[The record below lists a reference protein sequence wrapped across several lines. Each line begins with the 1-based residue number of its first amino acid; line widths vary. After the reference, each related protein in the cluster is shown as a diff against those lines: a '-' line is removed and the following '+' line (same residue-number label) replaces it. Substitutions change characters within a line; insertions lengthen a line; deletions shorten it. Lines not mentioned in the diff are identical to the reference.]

1 MNQSQTMT
9 LPNPL
14 VRVSITWLWIVVPSI
29 FLRVCPT
36 IADRLFR
43 PPYFSSYFEIL
54 LAGLI
59 PVLFTIL
66 GREKWSQYGL
76 TARGLTK
83 SLVWSLVFVA
93 VAYSYSKLSTGHW
106 ISFGTLVSDLSL
118 PAKVS
123 YAFLGIFAY
132 GPLEMFF
139 FIWLV
144 CNTEQI
150 FHGGS
155 GGFLLS
161 LSISAILCGLL
172 HFMFQ
177 GFFALLDISVTFF
190 VLGLIFRWTKS
201 SIGPMIAWTLLNAQA
216 WFLASLLWS

>member
-1 MNQSQTMT
+1 MT

-14 VRVSITWLWIVVPSI
+14 VRVSVTWLWLAVPMILLRISPSI
-29 FLRVCPT
+29 
-36 IADRLFR
+36 AHGLFR
-43 PPYFSSYFEIL
+43 QPYFSSYFEIL

-59 PVLFTIL
+59 PVLFTIF

-76 TARGLTK
+76 TSRGFAK

-93 VAYSYSKLSTGHW
+93 VSYSYSKLSTGHW
-106 ISFGTLVSDLSL
+106 ISFGTLVSGLSV

-123 YAFLGIFAY
+123 YALLGIFAY

-139 FIWLV
+139 FVWLV

-150 FHGGS
+150 FHGRSGS
-155 GGFLLS
+155 FLLS
-161 LSISAILCGLL
+161 LTITAILYGLL
-172 HFMFQ
+172 HFIFQ
-177 GFFALLDISVTFF
+177 GFLALLDVSVTFF
-190 VLGLIFRWTKS
+190 VLGLIFRWTQN
-201 SIGPMIAWTLLNAQA
+201 SIGPMIAWTLLNAQV